1 MIAQP
6 VVCPIFVGRSEELAI
21 LHDAR
26 RALSMSRGSFV
37 LIGGEAGIGKS
48 RLLAQFISF
57 IARNRRPPQLASAE
71 CIEQAEQPFGPFRT
85 LLAALARAS
94 PAGHPPAA
102 LRALEQLT
110 ATQSGTSGDQLEKN
124 ELFEAVAAF
133 LRSVASKRATIL
145 TIEDIH
151 WADRSSLELLG
162 YLAPRLAGTRLLLIA
177 TYRSDEVDAR
187 PDLFASLS
195 RLSREPT
202 VSRIALEALDPA
214 ETNELVIAALRGRTA
229 LASEMRNDVVRRSE
243 GNPFF
248 AEELLKEALEA
259 PRPAAEARLPISIRG
274 MIAGRLALLSEEHR
288 RIVTHAAMLGY
299 RFEPEILALIL
310 SCELEDVLPALRR
323 GRDLNIFVEE
333 DGARFRFRHAL
344 IHRVARGDLLHVEA
358 RRVHERILRTLEALP
373 ERERHVDVM
382 AYHAAQAQDAEKT
395 LRYSERAGAIAL
407 DMRALPEAR
416 ALFEQALA
424 AVPDRASAARL
435 LERVGFVAETQG
447 VLDEAADRYE
457 AAMYAYR
464 ELGDFDLATSLVT
477 KLAVCRNNLGDRS
490 AVAFGMAH
498 LDEYGARTSYGVR
511 DHLLAT
517 LARLAMIQYD
527 NACAAELLA
536 RIEAPTELAPGAR
549 QNYVNAQMDV
559 LWLAGDVAGWS
570 ALADRLFEMIG
581 SLAPYNQLVALYA
594 IAQSASWLG
603 RNDLAE
609 RALARAERIPE
620 GRDFTALYVHG
631 AAVRA
636 MHAYSTGRLAAAR
649 AYVREAARGA
659 EGTVS
664 QMALAL
670 VAPLIAI
677 ELDDETLVSPATL
690 FEIAG
695 ARRRADNPDDA
706 LMLAAGAA
714 WSAAHGRSD
723 EARADL
729 RRALACLPR
738 AMPSC
743 GDVLVLSARLLDQSD
758 LQPLRQLIDPAGFL
772 PDDLVGRSHAHLAE
786 SILGQRFGDD
796 RRATA
801 FATEAAAGY
810 REIGWP
816 LYEAR
821 AMEAAGNLPAAHA
834 LFAACG
840 AVAQTRRLAPAP
852 GAVVAPTSKLSD
864 REPAIA
870 RLIAEGSGNP
880 AIGEQLSISVK
891 TVEKHVASIF
901 EKLGVKS
908 RSQVAAMIAREGR
921 ENAER

>member
-48 RLLAQFISF
+48 RLLAQFIGF

-71 CIEQAEQPFGPFRT
+71 CIEHAEQPFGPFRT
-85 LLAALARAS
+85 LLAALARGT

-110 ATQSGTSGDQLEKN
+110 APQAGSAGSQLEKN
-124 ELFEAVAAF
+124 ELFEGVAAF

-162 YLAPRLAGTRLLLIA
+162 YLAPRLAGTRMLLIA

-214 ETNELVIAALRGRTA
+214 ETSELVIAALRGRTA

-259 PRPAAEARLPISIRG
+259 PRPAGDSRLPISIRG
-274 MIAGRLALLSEEHR
+274 MIADRLALLSEEHR
-288 RIVTHAAMLGY
+288 RIVTHAGMLGY
-299 RFEPEILALIL
+299 RFEPEILALTL
-310 SCELEDVLPALRR
+310 GCELEEVLPALRR

-333 DGARFRFRHAL
+333 EGARFRFRHAL

-358 RRVHERILRTLEALP
+358 RRVHERILHTLEALP
-373 ERERHVDVM
+373 DRDRHVDVM

-395 LRYSERAGAIAL
+395 LRYSERAGAFAL

-416 ALFEQALA
+416 ALFEQALS

-464 ELGDFDLATSLVT
+464 ELGDFDLATSLVS

-490 AVAFGMAH
+490 AVAFGEAYFA
-498 LDEYGARTSYGVR
+498 EFGARANPGTR

-527 NACAAELLA
+527 HQRAAGLLA
-536 RIEAPTELAPGAR
+536 RIEAPAELVPTAR
-549 QNYVNAQMDV
+549 QNYMTAQMDV
-559 LWLAGDVAGWS
+559 LWCAGDVAGWS
-570 ALADRLFEMIG
+570 DLADRLFEMVG
-581 SLAPYNQLVALYA
+581 SLAPYNQLVALYS
-594 IAQSASWLG
+594 IGQSASWLG
-603 RNDLAE
+603 RSDLAE
-609 RALARAERIPE
+609 RALARAGRIPE
-620 GRDFTALYVHG
+620 GRDFRALYVYG
-631 AAVRA
+631 SAVRA
-636 MHAYSTGRLAAAR
+636 MHAYSAGRLEAAR
-649 AYVREAARGA
+649 AYVREAARGT

-670 VAPLIAI
+670 VAPLVAL

-690 FEIAG
+690 TEIAA

-706 LMLAAGAA
+706 VILAAGAA

-729 RRALACLPR
+729 RRALTCLPR

-743 GDVLVLSARLLDQSD
+743 GDVLLLSALHLDRSE
-758 LQPLRQLIDPAGFL
+758 LEPLRRLIDPACFL
-772 PDDLVGRSHAHLAE
+772 PADLAGRSHACLANA
-786 SILGQRFGDD
+786 ILERRFDD
-796 RRATA
+796 AARATQMA
-801 FATEAAAGY
+801 LRAAAGY
-810 REIGWP
+810 RELGWP

-821 AMEAAGNLPAAHA
+821 AMEAAGDIAAAHA

-852 GAVVAPTSKLSD
+852 SAAAAVTNKLSE
-864 REPAIA
+864 REAAIA

-908 RSQVAAMIAREGR
+908 RSQVAAIVAREGR
-921 ENAER
+921 ENLER

>member
-6 VVCPIFVGRSEELAI
+6 VVCPIFVGRSAELAI

-37 LIGGEAGIGKS
+37 LVGGEAGIGKS
-48 RLLAQFISF
+48 RLLAQFLGF
-57 IARNRRPPQLASAE
+57 TTRNRRPLYVASAE
-71 CIEQAEQPFGPFRT
+71 CIEHAELPFGPFRT
-85 LLAALARAS
+85 LLASLARS
-94 PAGHPPAA
+94 MPAGHPPAA
-102 LRALEQLT
+102 ARALDQLT
-110 ATQSGTSGDQLEKN
+110 APHAVAGANQLEKN
-124 ELFEAVAAF
+124 ELFEGVVAF
-133 LRSVASKRATIL
+133 LRSVSSKRAAIL

-162 YLAPRLAGTRLLLIA
+162 YIAPRLAGTRLLLIA

-187 PDLFASLS
+187 PDLFAALS

-202 VSRIALEALDPA
+202 VSRIALEALDPV
-214 ETNELVIAALRGRTA
+214 ETSELVIAALRGRTA

-259 PRPAAEARLPISIRG
+259 PRLPGEARLPISIRG

-299 RFEPEILALIL
+299 RFEPEILALTL
-310 SCELEDVLPALRR
+310 GRELEDVLPALRR

-358 RRVHERILRTLEALP
+358 RRAHERILRTLEALP
-373 ERERHVDVM
+373 EHDRYVDMM

-395 LRYSERAGAIAL
+395 LRYSERAAGIAL

-416 ALFEQALA
+416 ALFEQALSV
-424 AVPDRASAARL
+424 VPDRGSAARL
-435 LERVGFVAETQG
+435 LERVGYVAETQG

-464 ELGDFDLATSLVT
+464 ELGDVDLATSLVN
-477 KLAVCRNNLGDRS
+477 KLTVCRNNLGDRS
-490 AVAFGMAH
+490 VVAFGEAF
-498 LDEYGARTSYGVR
+498 LAEYGERASRGVR
-511 DHLLAT
+511 DHFLAT
-517 LARLAMIQYD
+517 LARLAMISYD
-527 NACAAELLA
+527 AERAAALLA
-536 RIEAPTELAPGAR
+536 RIEAPDELVPAAR
-549 QNYVNAQMDV
+549 MNALTAQLDV
-559 LWLAGDVAGWS
+559 LWCAGDVAGWS
-570 ALADRLFEMIG
+570 EIADRLFETIG
-581 SLAPYNQLVALYA
+581 SLAPYNQLVGLYS

-603 RNDLAE
+603 RGDLAE
-609 RALARAERIPE
+609 RALARADRIPE
-620 GRDFTALYVHG
+620 GRDFTGLYLYG
-631 AAVRA
+631 SAVRA
-636 MHAYSTGRLAAAR
+636 LHAYTAGRLEAAR
-649 AYVREAARGA
+649 AYVREAARSS

-670 VAPLIAI
+670 VAPLVAL

-690 FEIAG
+690 SEISA

-706 LMLAAGAA
+706 VILAAGAA
-714 WSAAHGRSD
+714 WSAAHGRTD

-729 RRALACLPR
+729 RRALSCLPR

-743 GDVLVLSARLLDQSD
+743 AEVLSLSALHLDRAE
-758 LQPLRQLIDPAGFL
+758 LEPLRRLIDPAGFL
-772 PDDLVGRSHAHLAE
+772 ADDVAGRAHASLA
-786 SILGQRFGDD
+786 SAILERRFGETDA
-796 RRATA
+796 ATA
-801 FATEAAAGY
+801 FALQAAAGY
-810 REIGWP
+810 RQLGWP
-816 LYEAR
+816 LHEAR
-821 AMEAAGNLPAAHA
+821 ALEAAGDLAAA
-834 LFAACG
+834 QRLFAACG
-840 AVAQTRRLAPAP
+840 AAAHVRRLTPAP
-852 GAVVAPTSKLSD
+852 DVVVALTSKLSE
-864 REPAIA
+864 REASIA

-908 RSQVAAMIAREGR
+908 RSQVAAIVAREGR
-921 ENAER
+921 ENLQR